1 MSTSQISDNA
11 VLIRTSQLPA
21 AELGPQDTVLLDAEK
36 GVYYGLEGPARV
48 IWDMLENECTIVDIC
63 TSLLERYDIDAATCT
78 RDTRAFLE
86 ELLSNGLVSIR

>member
-1 MSTSQISDNA
+1 MSSNQISDTA

-48 IWDMLENECTIVDIC
+48 IWDMLENECTLVNIC
-63 TSLLERYDIDAATCT
+63 SALLERYDIDEATC
-78 RDTRAFLE
+78 RHDTRVFLE
-86 ELLSNGLVSIR
+86 DLLGNSLVSIR

>member
-1 MSTSQISDNA
+1 MSSNQLSDST

-48 IWDMLENECTIVDIC
+48 IWDMLENECTVDGIC
-63 TSLLERYDIDAATCT
+63 NSLLERYDIDAATCT
-78 RDTRAFLE
+78 RDTMAFLE

>member
-1 MSTSQISDNA
+1 MSSNQISDTA

-48 IWDMLENECTIVDIC
+48 IWDMLENECTLDRYLH
-63 TSLLERYDIDAATCT
+63 SLLDRYDIDEATCT
-78 RDTRAFLE
+78 RDTRVFLE
-86 ELLSNGLVSIR
+86 DLLGNGLVSIR

>member
-1 MSTSQISDNA
+1 MSTSQISDST

-48 IWDMLENECTIVDIC
+48 IWDMLENECTVDSIC
-63 TSLLERYDIDAATCT
+63 NSLLERYDIDAATCT

-86 ELLSNGLVSIR
+86 ELLSNGLVSVR